1 MKRHIAA
8 WLLLA
13 VYVPMLLLSSLHF
26 HEPSQE
32 MEPTCTECVGHQCHG
47 HLIQLS
53 GGMHQCVLCQ
63 ILTLTYIVV
72 ATRGLLCYQ
81 ARRKAVY
88 AVCRRDVCRV
98 SRCNISLRA
107 PPAIWKHKMLFS
119 HLHGFSNRE
128 SYRQTLILTAMLML
142 CSRGYVIII
151 QQTGV
156 LGIWNTLLYI

>member
-1 MKRHIAA
+1 MNPVMKRHIAA

-63 ILTLTYIVV
+63 VLTLTYVTTV
-72 ATRGLLCYQ
+72 AGALLCYQ
-81 ARRKAVY
+81 ARRKIVY
-88 AVCRRDVCRV
+88 AVRRRNFSAVQLFGFC
-98 SRCNISLRA
+98 LRA
-107 PPAIWKHKMLFS
+107 PPA
-119 HLHGFSNRE
+119 
-128 SYRQTLILTAMLML
+128 
-142 CSRGYVIII
+142 V
-151 QQTGV
+151 
-156 LGIWNTLLYI
+156 